1 MSKILINKETIL
13 LLIDKFFKTNTNIIK
28 KEIKTSEQKTICK
41 FYIDRKECQVDIY
54 YRKDG
59 INAVA
64 SSKNKEL
71 SAILI
76 HFLEEQGIK
85 DNKISKQIVIDDTSI
100 WNDII
105 EYIEIEFK
113 GKIECKQQGNR
124 IIFKGFNNDKLTMT
138 KHSKNIVLQGKPYYV
153 FNIVLTFIAESDKIS
168 FDSYVSLCQQYNEN
182 AYSANIIRQNIKDIL
197 KNSSSYME
205 EAQIKSISGSYSFIN
220 EKIVSEDYSA
230 PLTGVFKALEGYLKK
245 LLTQQFGF
253 VLKKQT
259 STLSPFKIDKKTKKT
274 GIDLRT
280 DISADDKDA
289 LYLLYKVY
297 CDKRNVY
304 THSTVDPSLMRII
317 ENYKEA
323 EELRTEILET
333 IEKTYIS
340 IFKV

>member
-105 EYIEIEFK
+105 EYIE
-113 GKIECKQQGNR
+113 
-124 IIFKGFNNDKLTMT
+124 
-138 KHSKNIVLQGKPYYV
+138 
-153 FNIVLTFIAESDKIS
+153 
-168 FDSYVSLCQQYNEN
+168 
-182 AYSANIIRQNIKDIL
+182 
-197 KNSSSYME
+197 
-205 EAQIKSISGSYSFIN
+205 
-220 EKIVSEDYSA
+220 
-230 PLTGVFKALEGYLKK
+230 
-245 LLTQQFGF
+245 
-253 VLKKQT
+253 
-259 STLSPFKIDKKTKKT
+259 
-274 GIDLRT
+274 
-280 DISADDKDA
+280 
-289 LYLLYKVY
+289 
-297 CDKRNVY
+297 
-304 THSTVDPSLMRII
+304 
-317 ENYKEA
+317 
-323 EELRTEILET
+323 
-333 IEKTYIS
+333 
-340 IFKV
+340 

>member
-85 DNKISKQIVIDDTSI
+85 DNKIYKQIVIDDTSI

-197 KNSSSYME
+197 KNSYSYME

-220 EKIVSEDYSA
+220 EKIVSE
-230 PLTGVFKALEGYLKK
+230 
-245 LLTQQFGF
+245 
-253 VLKKQT
+253 
-259 STLSPFKIDKKTKKT
+259 
-274 GIDLRT
+274 
-280 DISADDKDA
+280 
-289 LYLLYKVY
+289 
-297 CDKRNVY
+297 
-304 THSTVDPSLMRII
+304 
-317 ENYKEA
+317 
-323 EELRTEILET
+323 
-333 IEKTYIS
+333 
-340 IFKV
+340 

>member
-1 MSKILINKETIL
+1 MSKILINKETVL
-13 LLIDKFFKTNTNIIK
+13 LLLEKFFKTNNRIVK
-28 KEIKTSEQKTICK
+28 KEIKNSQQKTICK
-41 FYIDRKECQVDIY
+41 FYIERKECQVDIY
-54 YRKDG
+54 YRNDG
-59 INAVA
+59 INVIATG
-64 SSKNKEL
+64 KNKEL
-71 SAILI
+71 SAILL

-85 DNKISKQIVIDDTSI
+85 DNKISKQIVVNDTSI
-100 WNDII
+100 WDDII
-105 EYIEIEFK
+105 EYIEVEFK

-138 KHSKNIVLQGKPYYV
+138 RHSKNIILQGKPYYV
-153 FNIVLTFIAESDKIS
+153 FNIVLTFIAELDKIS

-197 KNSSSYME
+197 KNSYSYME

-220 EKIVSEDYSA
+220 DSIISEDYSA

-245 LLTQQFGF
+245 LLTQKFGF

-259 STLSPFKIDKKTKKT
+259 STLSPFRMDKKTKKT
-274 GIDLRT
+274 EIELRT
-280 DISADDKDA
+280 DITDDDKNA
-289 LYLLYKVY
+289 LNLLYKVY

-304 THSTVDPSLMRII
+304 THSTVDPSQMRII

-323 EELRTEILET
+323 EELRTDILET
-333 IEKTYIS
+333 IEKTYNI